1 MKHGVRGERMALGRI
16 TGPLLKK
23 NLLRQGVDLA
33 FETNLLYLDVNNGRV
48 GIKTASPTHDLQ
60 VAGTTRTTNLEVTT
74 RADIA
79 TFTIQG
85 NTISSSNSTI
95 NLDPSGANPVVYQGT
110 IVTGNL
116 ELYDHNI
123 ATTGTNTNLTISTTG
138 SGQVNINSNVLING
152 DLHATGTITAD
163 GNIQLGDANT
173 DGITFNADVTSNIT
187 PDVTNFYD
195 LGAVDKTWRTVYSNN
210 INTTNVTASSI
221 IANGI
226 DLILPPGK
234 TYFVTTTG
242 SDANAGVHEN
252 NPLASIKQALS
263 LSTAG
268 DTVYVYAGVYYEIFP
283 LTIPAGVSLRGAS
296 IRSVLIQPTVGTI
309 DKDAILLNGETTVE
323 DISLT
328 GFRYNSSNDTGYA
341 FKFATGMTTTTRSPY
356 IRNITVITRGVPSVS
371 SIAGITVQSKA
382 AINRIKAIIPDLVTN
397 TAITRSS
404 GNAETQNISLT
415 ASDGTT
421 GTALQAL
428 IDCVTYV
435 LDNGAATASLP
446 AIVANAGLTT
456 TPALLR
462 AAAIISANM
471 TFLKAEMVAFINV
484 NYPTFWSSYS
494 QAKCER
500 DIGYILSGIQYDI
513 THGGNERSIAQGIA
527 YWQNPT
533 SDPYGFDNGEAGRGA
548 FLDGSVVN
556 GNSKEAAGLF
566 HSATFITPNQ
576 TAIRAINGVRIE
588 WLNSFSYFANKGIW
602 LQSGSSGF
610 AGAGVTRLRINSKTG
625 TWNVGNTVKYYD
637 SDGTTLL
644 ASGTIAS
651 VVGNYVNLTGKC
663 SGFETVTDRLGKT
676 VNINGG
682 AKLST
687 AQKKYGTASL
697 ALDGTGDYLTVAS
710 TPDFAFPSTI
720 SRLAKTITANG
731 NAAVSATE
739 SKFGGSSI
747 AFDGTGDYL
756 SIATSTDFGFG
767 SGDFTIEGWVYK
779 NTASQMVLFDTRT
792 SGSSQFSVYVESNA
806 AGNLRLFVNGS
817 YVLTSS
823 NAVSTGAWVHVALCK
838 SSGTTRFFINGVV
851 STNTY
856 ADSNDYGTSKP
867 LVVGANYNG
876 TTAFAGYID
885 EFRITKGLARYTA
898 TFTPSIAAFNADS
911 DSKLLIHGDSTIIDD
926 VGGTASD
933 FTTEAWIYPTA
944 GGAYQAIFDFRSTA
958 IETAIFLGINTVNQV
973 YLYVNG
979 AITITTSATLMLN
992 TWSHIA
998 LVRYNGTTKIYV
1010 NGASSGSA
1018 WVDLNNYGSSNPL
1031 HVGADYSGAYGF
1043 AGYVDDIRIT
1053 KGLGRYTGVYFPP
1066 TSALVGD
1073 LFTVLLL
1080 NCNGANN
1087 STAIVDNGVT
1097 LQDLR
1102 VYNGATLTGSA
1113 SLINF
1118 ADYGDFGAEFRSIG
1132 SACVYGTYGVY
1143 ADGDG
1148 QGEGVIAYLIS
1159 QNFAYVGTGKLSN
1172 NDPNDRIAANEV
1184 YHTSRAKIYYT
1195 SVDNEGNF
1203 KIGDAFFVNQKTGDV
1218 LFNGQSLSIT
1228 SLSGITFSDGVN
1240 TTIITAQEIDTG
1252 NIRISGNTVESI
1264 AGDVNINAF
1273 SGNINLQND
1282 TNISGNLITSGNL
1295 NVNGN
1300 TTLGDTSGDTINF
1313 VGGIN
1318 TDIIPATTATYNLGN
1333 SITPLRWKN
1342 VYLNRAEID
1351 GLVIDNNTISTTV
1364 GNDDLIFTANG
1375 TGRVYFPNNNVL
1387 LDQSLTI
1394 TNDLTV
1400 TTGTTSV
1407 KNIGVTG
1414 TITQTG
1420 DINQTGNFTTS
1431 GLTQVTGNITGTG
1444 YLQLPIITISGNNIS
1459 TTTTNTDLQLVANG
1473 AGNVVFEGIKVQ
1485 DNNIQSTATN
1495 SNITL
1500 TPQGTGIVTVNS
1512 NQSLQIPIG
1521 TTGDA
1526 PGTPSVGMI
1535 RYSSTDSRYE
1545 GWTGTYWQQLSGV
1558 IDVAGATYI
1567 TPELTPG
1574 SGDNTI
1580 RFYTAGAVR
1589 ATLDAAKLATTVV
1602 ETNNIRITGNT
1613 VSTVVPG
1620 TDINL
1625 TTSGAGGVR
1634 LGNLQI
1640 KNNTITN
1647 VVAGAITEF
1656 VETAGG
1662 YVRIGGRG
1670 GVVIP
1675 SGDTANDRPGLVET
1689 GMMRFNTVLQLVEI
1703 YNGVTWTSVAGS
1715 SGGIT
1720 AAEATDLGI
1729 VTALLFG

>member
-1 MKHGVRGERMALGRI
+1 MALGRI

-85 NTISSSNSTI
+85 NTISSSSSTI
-95 NLDPSGANPVVYQGT
+95 NLDPSGADPVVYQGT

-138 SGQVNINSNVLING
+138 TGQVNINSNVLVNG

-173 DGITFNADVTSNIT
+173 DSITFNADITSNIT

-234 TYFVTTTG
+234 TYFVTTNG

-263 LSTAG
+263 LAIAG
-268 DTVYVYAGVYYEIFP
+268 DTVYVYSGVYYEIFP
-283 LTIPAGVSLRGAS
+283 LTLPAGVSLRGAS

-356 IRNITVITRGVPSVS
+356 IRNITVITRGVPSIS

-397 TAITRSS
+397 TAIIRSS
-404 GNAETQNISLT
+404 GNTETQNTSLT

-471 TFLKAEMVAFINV
+471 TFLKAEMVAYINV

-494 QAKCER
+494 QSKCER
-500 DIGYILSGIQYDI
+500 DIGYILTGIQYDI
-513 THGGNERSIAQGIA
+513 KHGGNERSIAQGIA

-602 LQSGSSGF
+602 LQSGSAGF

-625 TWNVGNTVKYYD
+625 TWNVGNIVKYYD

-651 VVGNYVNLTGKC
+651 VVGDYINLTGKC
-663 SGFETVTDRLGKT
+663 SGFETVTDRLGKP
-676 VNINGG
+676 VNVNGG

-687 AQKKYGTASL
+687 AQKKYGTASI

-710 TPDFAFPSTI
+710 TPDFGFPSTI

-731 NAAVSATE
+731 TAAVSATQ

-747 AFDGTGDYL
+747 EFSGANGTYL
-756 SIATSTDFGFG
+756 GLATDTDFGFG
-767 SGDFTIEGWVYK
+767 TGDFTIEGWFYK
-779 NTASQMVLFDTRT
+779 TTTTTKFLFDTRST
-792 SGSSQFSVYVESNA
+792 LTENSIAVQSSSSNTLRLYVNGTFLLTTGTAHTSNA
-806 AGNLRLFVNGS
+806 WNHLAISR
-817 YVLTSS
+817 
-823 NAVSTGAWVHVALCK
+823 A
-838 SSGTTRFFINGVV
+838 SGVTRFFINGVV
-851 STNTY
+851 AGSVADTTNYGST
-856 ADSNDYGTSKP
+856 KP
-867 LVVGANYNG
+867 LVVGALYNG

-885 EFRITKGLARYTA
+885 DFRVSNTARYTT
-898 TFTPSIAAFNADS
+898 TFTPSVAAFNADS
-911 DSKLLIHGDSTIIDD
+911 ASKLLIHADSTIIDD

-944 GGAYQAIFDFRSTA
+944 GSAYQTIFDFRSTA
-958 IETAIFLGINTVNQV
+958 IETAIFVGINTSNQV

-979 AITITTSATLMLN
+979 AITITTSVSLMLN
-992 TWSHIA
+992 TWSHVA

-1018 WVDLNNYGSSNPL
+1018 WVDINNYGSSNPL

-1043 AGYVDDIRIT
+1043 TGYIDDIRIT
-1053 KGLGRYTGVYFPP
+1053 KGLGRYTGVYVPP

-1102 VYNGATLTGSA
+1102 AYNGATLTGSA

-1203 KIGDAFFVNQKTGDV
+1203 KVGDAFYVNQKTGEV
-1218 LFNGQSLSIT
+1218 LFNGQNLSIT
-1228 SLSGITFSDGVN
+1228 SLNGITFSDGVN
-1240 TTIITAQEIDTG
+1240 TTVITAQEIDTG

-1264 AGDVNINAF
+1264 AGDVNVNAF
-1273 SGNINLQND
+1273 SGNINLQNN
-1282 TNISGNLITSGNL
+1282 TNISGNLITSIDL

-1300 TTLGDTSGDTINF
+1300 TTLGNASSDTVNF

-1318 TDIIPATTATYNLGN
+1318 TDIIPAATATYNLGN

-1342 VYLNRAEID
+1342 VYLNRAEVD
-1351 GLVIDNNTISTTV
+1351 GLVIDNNTISTTI
-1364 GNDDLIFTANG
+1364 GNDDLTFTANG
-1375 TGRVYFPNNNVL
+1375 TGRVYFPNNNVQ
-1387 LDQSLTI
+1387 LDQSLTV

-1400 TTGTTSV
+1400 TTGLTSV
-1407 KNIGVTG
+1407 KNIGVVG

-1535 RYSSTDSRYE
+1535 RYSSTNSRYE
-1545 GWTGTYWQQLSGV
+1545 GWTGTYWQQLGGV
-1558 IDVAGATYI
+1558 IDVAGSTYI

-1589 ATLDAAKLATTVV
+1589 ATLDAAKLATTTI
-1602 ETNNIRITGNT
+1602 ETNNIRVTGNT
-1613 VSTVVPG
+1613 ISTVVGG

-1625 TTSGAGGVR
+1625 TTSGVGGVR
-1634 LGNLQI
+1634 FGNLQI

-1656 VETAGG
+1656 IETSGG

-1715 SGGIT
+1715 SGGVT
-1720 AAEATDLGI
+1720 AAEATDIGI

>member
-1 MKHGVRGERMALGRI
+1 MALGRI
-16 TGPLLKK
+16 TGPLLKA

-33 FETNLLYLDVNNGRV
+33 FETNLLYLDVKNGRV

-60 VAGTTRTTNLEVTT
+60 VNGTARTTNLEVTT

-79 TFTIQG
+79 TFTIQS
-85 NTISSSNSTI
+85 NTISSSSSTI
-95 NLDPSGANPVVYQGT
+95 NLTPSGVNPVVYQGT
-110 IVTGNL
+110 IVTGQL
-116 ELYDHNI
+116 ELHDHNI
-123 ATTGTNTNLTISTTG
+123 ATTGTSTDLTISTTG
-138 SGQVNINSNVLING
+138 TGRVNINSNVLING

-163 GNIQLGDANT
+163 GNIQLGDTNT
-173 DGITFNADVTSNIT
+173 DSITFNADITSNIT

-195 LGAVDKTWRTVYSNN
+195 LGAIDKTWRTVYSNN

-234 TYFVTTTG
+234 TYFVTMNGQDT
-242 SDANAGVHEN
+242 NAGVHEN
-252 NPLASIKQALS
+252 NPLASIKRALS
-263 LSTAG
+263 LATAG
-268 DTVYVYAGVYYEIFP
+268 DTVYVYPGVYYEIFP
-283 LTIPAGVSLRGAS
+283 LTIPAGVSLCGAS

-309 DKDAILLNGETTVE
+309 DKDAILVNGETTVE
-323 DISLT
+323 DISLA

-341 FKFATGMTTTTRSPY
+341 FKFANGMTTTTRSPY
-356 IRNITVITRGVPSVS
+356 IRNITVITRGIPSVS
-371 SIAGITVQSKA
+371 SVAAFSVENKA
-382 AINRIKAIIPDLVTN
+382 AINRIKAIIPNLVTN
-397 TAITRSS
+397 TAITRST
-404 GNAETQNISLT
+404 GNTVTQDVSLP

-428 IDCVTYV
+428 IDCVIYV
-435 LDNGAATASLP
+435 LDNGPATASLP
-446 AIVANAGLTT
+446 SIVANAGLTT

-462 AAAIISANM
+462 AAAIINANM
-471 TFLKAEMVAFINV
+471 TFLKAEMSAYINV
-484 NYPTFWSSYS
+484 TYPGFWGTYS
-494 QAKCER
+494 QTKAER
-500 DIGYILSGIQYDI
+500 DLGYILTGIQYDI
-513 THGGNERSIAQGIA
+513 KHGGNERSIAQGLA

-533 SDPYGFDNGEAGRGA
+533 SDPYGFDAGGAGRGA

-576 TAIRAINGVRIE
+576 SAVRAINGVRIE

-602 LQSGSSGF
+602 LQSGSTGF
-610 AGAGVTRLRINSKTG
+610 AGAGLTRLRINSKTG

-637 SDGTTLL
+637 TNGTTLL

-697 ALDGTGDYLTVAS
+697 ALDGSGDYLTVAS
-710 TPDFAFPSTI
+710 APDFAF
-720 SRLAKTITANG
+720 
-731 NAAVSATE
+731 
-739 SKFGGSSI
+739 
-747 AFDGTGDYL
+747 GTGE
-756 SIATSTDFGFG
+756 
-767 SGDFTIEGWVYK
+767 FTV
-779 NTASQMVLFDTRT
+779 
-792 SGSSQFSVYVESNA
+792 
-806 AGNLRLFVNGS
+806 
-817 YVLTSS
+817 
-823 NAVSTGAWVHVALCK
+823 
-838 SSGTTRFFINGVV
+838 
-851 STNTY
+851 
-856 ADSNDYGTSKP
+856 
-867 LVVGANYNG
+867 
-876 TTAFAGYID
+876 
-885 EFRITKGLARYTA
+885 
-898 TFTPSIAAFNADS
+898 
-911 DSKLLIHGDSTIIDD
+911 
-926 VGGTASD
+926 
-933 FTTEAWIYPTA
+933 EAWIYVTA
-944 GGAYQAIFDFRSTA
+944 NTGSNQIIFDFRSA
-958 IETAIFLGINTVNQV
+958 DPQVVPTVYIDGPTNHFRMSAD
-973 YLYVNG
+973 G
-979 AITITTSATLMLN
+979 AVRIDTGVAPMLN
-992 TWSHIA
+992 TWTHIA
-998 LVRYNGTTKIYV
+998 VSKTGTSTKFFINGGQAGLTYSDSLDYIQGPLTIGSRFNAT
-1010 NGASSGSA
+1010 NG
-1018 WVDLNNYGSSNPL
+1018 
-1031 HVGADYSGAYGF
+1031 F
-1043 AGYVDDIRIT
+1043 TGYIDDVRIT
-1053 KGLGRYTGVYFPP
+1053 KGLGRYTGVYIPP
-1066 TSALVGD
+1066 TAALQGD
-1073 LFTVLLL
+1073 LQTVLLL

-1102 VYNGATLTGSA
+1102 SYNGASLVGSA

-1118 ADYGDFGAEFRSIG
+1118 ADYGDFGVEFRSIG

-1148 QGEGVIAYLIS
+1148 AGEGVIAYLIS

-1203 KIGDAFFVNQKTGDV
+1203 KVGDAFYVNQKTGEV
-1218 LFNGQSLSIT
+1218 LFNGQQLNIT
-1228 SLSGITFSDGVN
+1228 SLSGITFSDGTH
-1240 TTIITAQEIDTG
+1240 TTTITAQEIDTG
-1252 NIRISGNTVESI
+1252 NIRISGNTVESVV
-1264 AGDVNINAF
+1264 GDVNINAF
-1273 SGNINLQND
+1273 SGNINLQNN

-1313 VGGIN
+1313 VGGIA

-1333 SITPLRWKN
+1333 SVTPLRWKN
-1342 VYLNRAEID
+1342 VYLNRAEVD
-1351 GLVIDNNTISTTV
+1351 GLVIDNNIIRTTA

-1375 TGRVYFPNNNVL
+1375 AGRVYFPNNNVL
-1387 LDQSLTI
+1387 LDQSLTV
-1394 TNDLTV
+1394 TNNLTV
-1400 TTGTTSV
+1400 TTGTTSL
-1407 KNIGVTG
+1407 KNVGVTG

-1444 YLQLPIITISGNNIS
+1444 YLQLPVITISGNNIS

-1473 AGNVVFEGIKVQ
+1473 TGNVVFEGIKVQ
-1485 DNNIQSTATN
+1485 DNNIQSTVTN

-1521 TTGDA
+1521 TSLEQPA
-1526 PGTPSVGMI
+1526 TPSVGMI
-1535 RYSSTDSRYE
+1535 RYSTTASRYE
-1545 GWTGTYWQQLSGV
+1545 GWTGSYWQQLGGV

-1589 ATLDAAKLATTVV
+1589 ATLDASKLSTPTI

-1613 VSTVVPG
+1613 ISTVVSG

-1625 TTSGAGGVR
+1625 TTSGVGGVR

-1656 VETAGG
+1656 IESGTG
-1662 YVRIGGRG
+1662 YVRIGGRS

-1675 SGDTANDRPGLVET
+1675 AGDTANDRPGIVET

-1703 YNGVTWTSVAGS
+1703 YNGVTWTSVAGT
-1715 SGGIT
+1715 SGGVT
-1720 AAEATDLGI
+1720 AAEATDIGI

>member
-1 MKHGVRGERMALGRI
+1 MALGRI
-16 TGPLLKK
+16 TGPLLKA

-33 FETNLLYLDVNNGRV
+33 FETNLLYLDVKNGRV
-48 GIKTASPTHDLQ
+48 GIKTATPTNDLS
-60 VAGTTRTTNLEVTT
+60 VNGTTRTTNLQVTT
-74 RADIA
+74 SANIA
-79 TFTIQG
+79 TFTVQS
-85 NTISSSNSTI
+85 NTISSSSNTI
-95 NLDPSGANPVVYQGT
+95 NLTPNGVNPVVYQGT

-116 ELYDHNI
+116 SLYDHNI
-123 ATTGTNTNLTISTTG
+123 ATTGTNTDLTISTTG
-138 SGQVNINSNVLING
+138 TGRVNINSNVLING

-173 DGITFNADVTSNIT
+173 DSVTFNADITSNIT

-210 INTTNVTASSI
+210 INTTNITASSI

-226 DLILPPGK
+226 DLTLPPGK
-234 TYFVTTTG
+234 TYFVTMNG
-242 SDANAGVHEN
+242 QDINAGVHEN
-252 NPLASIKQALS
+252 NPLASIKRALS
-263 LSTAG
+263 LATVG
-268 DTVYVYAGVYYEIFP
+268 DTVYVYPGVYYEIFP

-296 IRSVLIQPTVGTI
+296 LRSVLIQPTVGTI
-309 DKDAILLNGETTVE
+309 DKDAILVNGETTVE

-341 FKFATGMTTTTRSPY
+341 FRFANNMTTTTRSPY
-356 IRNITVITRGVPSVS
+356 IRNITVITRGIPSVS
-371 SIAGITVQSKA
+371 SVAAFSVENKA
-382 AINRIKAIIPDLVTN
+382 AINRIKAIIPNLVTN
-397 TAITRSS
+397 TAITRST
-404 GNAETQNISLT
+404 GNTVTQDVSLP

-428 IDCVTYV
+428 IDCVIYV
-435 LDNGAATASLP
+435 LDNGPATASLP
-446 AIVANAGLTT
+446 SIVANAGLTT
-456 TPALLR
+456 TPALLK
-462 AAAIISANM
+462 AAAIIAANT
-471 TFLKAEMVAFINV
+471 TFLKAEMSAYINIT
-484 NYPTFWSSYS
+484 YPGFWSSYS
-494 QAKCER
+494 QTKAER
-500 DIGYILSGIQYDI
+500 DLGYILTGIQYDI
-513 THGGNERSIAQGIA
+513 KHGGNERSIAQGLA

-533 SDPYGFDNGEAGRGA
+533 SDPYGFDAGGAGRGA

-556 GNSKEAAGLF
+556 GNSKEAVGLF

-576 TAIRAINGVRIE
+576 AAIRAINGVRIE
-588 WLNSFSYFANKGIW
+588 WLNSFSYFASKGLH
-602 LQSGSSGF
+602 LQSGSAGF
-610 AGAGVTRLRINSKTG
+610 AGAGLTRLRINSKTG

-637 SDGTTLL
+637 TNGTTLL

-651 VVGNYVNLTGKC
+651 IVDNYVNLTGKC

-710 TPDFAFPSTI
+710 APDFAF
-720 SRLAKTITANG
+720 
-731 NAAVSATE
+731 
-739 SKFGGSSI
+739 
-747 AFDGTGDYL
+747 GTGE
-756 SIATSTDFGFG
+756 
-767 SGDFTIEGWVYK
+767 FT
-779 NTASQMVLFDTRT
+779 L
-792 SGSSQFSVYVESNA
+792 
-806 AGNLRLFVNGS
+806 
-817 YVLTSS
+817 
-823 NAVSTGAWVHVALCK
+823 
-838 SSGTTRFFINGVV
+838 
-851 STNTY
+851 
-856 ADSNDYGTSKP
+856 
-867 LVVGANYNG
+867 
-876 TTAFAGYID
+876 
-885 EFRITKGLARYTA
+885 
-898 TFTPSIAAFNADS
+898 
-911 DSKLLIHGDSTIIDD
+911 
-926 VGGTASD
+926 
-933 FTTEAWIYPTA
+933 EAWIYNTVSPGTN
-944 GGAYQAIFDFRSTA
+944 QMIFDFRSATPQWA
-958 IETAIFLGINTVNQV
+958 STFYINATTNT
-973 YLYVNG
+973 LRFFANG
-979 AITITTSATLMLN
+979 NLLTESTSAIPLN
-992 TWSHIA
+992 TWTHVA
-998 LVRYNGTTKIYV
+998 LSKSGTSTRIFINGVQSGLTYSDTNTYIQGPLTIGARYDGTTAF
-1010 NGASSGSA
+1010 NG
-1018 WVDLNNYGSSNPL
+1018 YI
-1031 HVGADYSGAYGF
+1031 
-1043 AGYVDDIRIT
+1043 DDVRVT
-1053 KGLGRYTGVYFPP
+1053 KGLGRYTGPYTPP
-1066 TSALVGD
+1066 TSALTGD
-1073 LFTVLLL
+1073 LQTVLLL

-1102 VYNGATLTGSA
+1102 SYNGASVVGTA

-1118 ADYGDFGAEFRSIG
+1118 ADYGDFGVEFRSIG

-1184 YHTSRAKIYYT
+1184 YHTNRAKIYYT

-1203 KIGDAFFVNQKTGDV
+1203 KVGDAFYVNQKTGEV
-1218 LFNGQSLSIT
+1218 LFNGQSLNIT
-1228 SLSGITFSDGVN
+1228 SLSGITFSDGVHN
-1240 TTIITAQEIDTG
+1240 TIITPQEIDTG
-1252 NIRISGNTVESI
+1252 NIRISGNTVESVV
-1264 AGDVNINAF
+1264 GDVNINAF
-1273 SGNINLQND
+1273 SGNINLQNN

-1300 TTLGDTSGDTINF
+1300 TTLGDASTDTINF
-1313 VGGIN
+1313 VGGIA

-1333 SITPLRWKN
+1333 STTPLRWKN
-1342 VYLNRAEID
+1342 VYLNRAEVD

-1394 TNDLTV
+1394 TNNLTV

-1444 YLQLPIITISGNNIS
+1444 YLQLPVITISGNNIS

-1473 AGNVVFEGIKVQ
+1473 TGNVIFEGIKVQ
-1485 DNNIQSTATN
+1485 DNNIQSTVTN

-1512 NQSLQIPIG
+1512 NQSLQIPVG
-1521 TTGDA
+1521 TSLEQPA
-1526 PGTPSVGMI
+1526 SPSVGMI
-1535 RYSSTDSRYE
+1535 RYSTTNSRYE
-1545 GWTGTYWQQLSGV
+1545 GWTGSYWQQLGGV

-1574 SGDNTI
+1574 AADNTI

-1589 ATLDAAKLATTVV
+1589 ATLDANKLSTTTV
-1602 ETNNIRITGNT
+1602 ETNNIRITSNT
-1613 VSTVVPG
+1613 ISTVVPG

-1625 TTSGAGGVR
+1625 TTSGVGGVR

-1656 VETAGG
+1656 IESGSG
-1662 YVRIGGRG
+1662 YVRFGGRS

-1675 SGDTANDRPGLVET
+1675 AGDTANDRPGIVET

-1715 SGGIT
+1715 SGGVT
-1720 AAEATDLGI
+1720 VNDATDIGI

>member
-1 MKHGVRGERMALGRI
+1 MALGRI

-48 GIKTASPTHDLQ
+48 GIKTALPTHDLQ

-85 NTISSSNSTI
+85 NTISSSSSTI
-95 NLDPSGANPVVYQGT
+95 NLDPSGADPVVYQGT

-138 SGQVNINSNVLING
+138 TGQVNINSNVLVNG

-163 GNIQLGDANT
+163 GNIQLGDDNT
-173 DGITFNADVTSNIT
+173 DGITFNADITSNIT

-234 TYFVTTTG
+234 TYFVTTNG

-263 LSTAG
+263 LATAG
-268 DTVYVYAGVYYEIFP
+268 DTVYVYPGVYYEIFP

-341 FKFATGMTTTTRSPY
+341 FRFANGMTTTTRSPY

-371 SIAGITVQSKA
+371 SVAGFSVQNKA

-404 GNAETQNISLT
+404 GNTETQNTSLT

-428 IDCVTYV
+428 IDCVIYV

-446 AIVANAGLTT
+446 SIVANAGLTT

-462 AAAIISANM
+462 AAAIVAANM
-471 TFLKAEMVAFINV
+471 TFLKAEMSAYINIT
-484 NYPTFWSSYS
+484 YPGFWSSYS
-494 QAKCER
+494 QTKAER
-500 DIGYILSGIQYDI
+500 DLGYILTGIQYDI
-513 THGGNERSIAQGIA
+513 KHGGNERSIAQGIA

-548 FLDGSVVN
+548 FLDGSIVN

-566 HSATFITPNQ
+566 HSATFIVPNQ
-576 TAIRAINGVRIE
+576 NAIRAINGVRIE
-588 WLNSFSYFANKGIW
+588 WLNSFSYFANKGIH
-602 LQSGSSGF
+602 LQSGSAGF

-651 VVGNYVNLTGKC
+651 VVGNYINLTGKC
-663 SGFETVTDRLGKT
+663 SGFETVTDRLGKP
-676 VNINGG
+676 VNVNGG

-687 AQKKYGTASL
+687 TQKKYGNASL
-697 ALDGTGDYLTVAS
+697 VLDGTGDYLTVAS
-710 TPDFAFPSTI
+710 TPDFGFPSTI
-720 SRLAKTITANG
+720 LRIAKTITVTG
-731 NAAVSATE
+731 DAAVSIAQ
-739 SKFGGSSI
+739 SKFGGGSI
-747 AFDGTGDYL
+747 VFDGTGDKLTVASSSDFAFGTGNFTAEAWIYRATTTGAHCIFDFRSASATANGIL
-756 SIATSTDFGFG
+756 LFTNNSIQYYVAGSTRINV
-767 SGDFTIEGWVYK
+767 T
-779 NTASQMVLFDTRT
+779 T
-792 SGSSQFSVYVESNA
+792 SGSAS
-806 AGNLRLFVNGS
+806 G
-817 YVLTSS
+817 
-823 NAVSTGAWVHVALCK
+823 WCHVALVR
-838 SSGTTRFFINGVV
+838 SSGITSLYFN
-851 STNTY
+851 
-856 ADSNDYGTSKP
+856 GTSVGNYTDP
-867 LVVGANYNG
+867 NSYSTSTVTVGAYYNNV
-876 TTAFAGYID
+876 TYFNGYID
-885 EFRITKGLARYTA
+885 EARISNTARYTA
-898 TFTPSIAAFNADS
+898 TFTPSVAAFNADS
-911 DSKLLIHGDSTIIDD
+911 ASKLLIHADSTIIDD

-933 FTTEAWIYPTA
+933 FTAEAWIYPTA
-944 GGAYQAIFDFRSTA
+944 AGAYQTIFDFRSTA

-979 AITITTSATLMLN
+979 AITITTSVTLMLN
-992 TWSHIA
+992 TWSHVA
-998 LVRYNGTTKIYV
+998 LVRYNGTTKIYL

-1018 WVDLNNYGSSNPL
+1018 WVDINNYGSSNPL
-1031 HVGADYSGAYGF
+1031 HIGADYSGAYGF
-1043 AGYVDDIRIT
+1043 TGYIDDVRIT

-1073 LFTVLLL
+1073 LSTVLLL

-1102 VYNGATLTGSA
+1102 SYNGASLVGSA

-1203 KIGDAFFVNQKTGDV
+1203 KVGDAFYVNQKTGEV
-1218 LFNGQSLSIT
+1218 LFNGQNLSIT
-1228 SLSGITFSDGVN
+1228 SLNGITFSDGVN

-1252 NIRISGNTVESI
+1252 NIRISGNTVESV
-1264 AGDVNINAF
+1264 AGDVNVNAF
-1273 SGNINLQND
+1273 SGNINLQNN
-1282 TNISGNLITSGNL
+1282 TNISGNLITSVDL

-1300 TTLGDTSGDTINF
+1300 TTLGDSSGDTINF

-1318 TDIIPATTATYNLGN
+1318 TDIIPADTATYNLGN
-1333 SITPLRWKN
+1333 KITPLRWKN
-1342 VYLNRAEID
+1342 VYLNRAEVD
-1351 GLVIDNNTISTTV
+1351 GLVIDNNIISTTI
-1364 GNDDLIFTANG
+1364 GNDDLTFTANG
-1375 TGRVYFPNNNVL
+1375 SGRVYFPNNNVQ
-1387 LDQSLTI
+1387 LDQSLTV

-1400 TTGTTSV
+1400 TTGLTSV

-1444 YLQLPIITISGNNIS
+1444 YLQLPVITISGNNIS

-1485 DNNIQSTATN
+1485 DNNIQSTVTD

-1512 NQSLQIPIG
+1512 TQSLQIPIG

-1535 RYSSTDSRYE
+1535 RYSSTNSRYE
-1545 GWTGTYWQQLSGV
+1545 GWTGTYWQQLGGV
-1558 IDVAGATYI
+1558 IDVAGSTYI

-1589 ATLDAAKLATTVV
+1589 ATLDAAKLATTTI
-1602 ETNNIRITGNT
+1602 ETNNIRVTGNT
-1613 VSTVVPG
+1613 ISTVVGG

-1625 TTSGAGGVR
+1625 TTSGVGGVR

-1656 VETAGG
+1656 IETSGG

>member
-1 MKHGVRGERMALGRI
+1 VKHGVRGERMALGRI
-16 TGPLLKK
+16 TGPLLKA

-33 FETNLLYLDVNNGRV
+33 FETNLLYLDVKNGRV
-48 GIKTASPTHDLQ
+48 GIKTALPTHDLQ

-85 NTISSSNSTI
+85 NTISSSSSTI
-95 NLDPSGANPVVYQGT
+95 NLDPSGADPVVYQGT

-138 SGQVNINSNVLING
+138 TGQVNINSNVLVNG

-163 GNIQLGDANT
+163 GNIQLGDDNT
-173 DGITFNADVTSNIT
+173 DGITFNADITSNIT

-234 TYFVTTTG
+234 TYFVTTNG

-263 LSTAG
+263 LATAG
-268 DTVYVYAGVYYEIFP
+268 DTVYVYPGVYYEIFP

-328 GFRYNSSNDTGYA
+328 GFRYNSANDTGYA
-341 FKFATGMTTTTRSPY
+341 YRFANGMTTTTRSPY

-371 SIAGITVQSKA
+371 SVAGFSVQNKA

-404 GNAETQNISLT
+404 GNTETQNISLT

-428 IDCVTYV
+428 IDCVIYV

-446 AIVANAGLTT
+446 SIVANAGLTT
-456 TPALLR
+456 TPTLLR
-462 AAAIISANM
+462 AAAIVAANM
-471 TFLKAEMVAFINV
+471 TFLKAEMSAYINIT
-484 NYPTFWSSYS
+484 YPGFWSSYS
-494 QAKCER
+494 QTKAER
-500 DIGYILSGIQYDI
+500 DLGYILTGIQYDI

-548 FLDGSVVN
+548 FLDGSIVN

-566 HSATFITPNQ
+566 HSATFIVPNQ

-588 WLNSFSYFANKGIW
+588 WLNSFSYFANKGIH
-602 LQSGSSGF
+602 LQSGSAGF

-651 VVGNYVNLTGKC
+651 VVGDYINLTGKC
-663 SGFETVTDRLGKT
+663 SGFETVTDRLGKP
-676 VNINGG
+676 VNVNGG

-687 AQKKYGTASL
+687 AQKKYGTASI

-710 TPDFAFPSTI
+710 TPDFGFPSTV
-720 SRLAKTITANG
+720 SRIAKTITVNG
-731 NAAVSATE
+731 NAAVSATQ

-756 SIATSTDFGFG
+756 SLGTSVDFGFG
-767 SGDFTIEGWVYK
+767 TGDFTIEGWFYK
-779 NTASQMVLFDTRT
+779 TAVATQYLFDTRIT
-792 SGSSQFSVYVESNA
+792 LNENSVAVQSQ
-806 AGNLRLFVNGS
+806 GNGTLRLFVNGAF
-817 YVLTSS
+817 VLTSS
-823 NAVSTGAWVHVALCK
+823 NAHTNNAWNHLAI
-838 SSGTTRFFINGVV
+838 SRASGITRFFINGVV
-851 STNTY
+851 STTTF
-856 ADSNDYGTSKP
+856 ADATNYGTTKP
-867 LVVGANYNG
+867 LVVGAQYNG
-876 TTAFAGYID
+876 TTAFTGYID
-885 EFRITKGLARYTA
+885 EFRVSNTARYTA
-898 TFTPSIAAFNADS
+898 TFTPSVAAFNADS
-911 DSKLLIHGDSTIIDD
+911 ASKLLIHADSTIIDD

-933 FTTEAWIYPTA
+933 FTAEAWIYPTA
-944 GGAYQAIFDFRSTA
+944 GSAYQTIFDFRSTA

-979 AITITTSATLMLN
+979 AITITTSVSLMLN

-998 LVRYNGTTKIYV
+998 LVRYNGTTKIYI

-1018 WVDLNNYGSSNPL
+1018 WVDINNYGSSNPL
-1031 HVGADYSGAYGF
+1031 HIGADYSGAYGF
-1043 AGYVDDIRIT
+1043 TGYIDDIRIT

-1102 VYNGATLTGSA
+1102 AYNGATLTGSA

-1184 YHTSRAKIYYT
+1184 YHTARAKIYYT

-1203 KIGDAFFVNQKTGDV
+1203 KVGDAFYVNQKTGEV
-1218 LFNGQSLSIT
+1218 LFNGQNLSIT
-1228 SLSGITFSDGVN
+1228 SLNGITFSDGVN

-1264 AGDVNINAF
+1264 AGDVNVNAF
-1273 SGNINLQND
+1273 SGNINLQNN
-1282 TNISGNLITSGNL
+1282 TNISGNLITSVDL

-1300 TTLGDTSGDTINF
+1300 TTLGDTSSDTINF

-1318 TDIIPATTATYNLGN
+1318 TDIIPADTATYNLGN

-1342 VYLNRAEID
+1342 VYLNRAEVD
-1351 GLVIDNNTISTTV
+1351 GLVIDNNIISTTI
-1364 GNDDLIFTANG
+1364 GNDDLTFTANG
-1375 TGRVYFPNNNVL
+1375 SGRVYFPNNNVQ
-1387 LDQSLTI
+1387 LDQSLTV

-1400 TTGTTSV
+1400 TTGLTSV

-1444 YLQLPIITISGNNIS
+1444 YLQLPVITISGNNIS
-1459 TTTTNTDLQLVANG
+1459 TTTTDTDLQLVAYG

-1485 DNNIQSTATN
+1485 DNNIQSTVTD

-1512 NQSLQIPIG
+1512 TQSLQIPIG

-1535 RYSSTDSRYE
+1535 RYSSTNSRYE
-1545 GWTGTYWQQLSGV
+1545 GWTGTYWQQLGGV
-1558 IDVAGATYI
+1558 IDVAGSTYI

-1589 ATLDAAKLATTVV
+1589 ATLDAAKLATTTI
-1602 ETNNIRITGNT
+1602 ETNNIRVTGNT
-1613 VSTVVPG
+1613 ISTVVGG

-1625 TTSGAGGVR
+1625 TTSGVGGVR

-1656 VETAGG
+1656 IETSGG

>member
-1 MKHGVRGERMALGRI
+1 MALGRI
-16 TGPLLKK
+16 TGPLLKA

-33 FETNLLYLDVNNGRV
+33 FETNLLYLDVKNGRV
-48 GIKTASPTHDLQ
+48 GIKTATPTNDLS
-60 VAGTTRTTNLEVTT
+60 VNGTTRTTNLQVTT
-74 RADIA
+74 SANIA
-79 TFTIQG
+79 TFTVQS
-85 NTISSSNSTI
+85 NTISSSSNTI
-95 NLDPSGANPVVYQGT
+95 NLTPNGVNPVVYQGT

-116 ELYDHNI
+116 SLYDHNI
-123 ATTGTNTNLTISTTG
+123 ATTGTNTDLTISTTG
-138 SGQVNINSNVLING
+138 TGRVNINSNVLING

-173 DGITFNADVTSNIT
+173 DSVTFNADITSNIT

-210 INTTNVTASSI
+210 INTTNITASSI

-226 DLILPPGK
+226 DLTLPPGK
-234 TYFVTTTG
+234 TYFVTMNGQDT
-242 SDANAGVHEN
+242 NAGVHEN
-252 NPLASIKQALS
+252 NPLASIKRALS
-263 LSTAG
+263 LATVG
-268 DTVYVYAGVYYEIFP
+268 DTVYVYPGVYYEIFP

-296 IRSVLIQPTVGTI
+296 LRSVLIQPTVGTI
-309 DKDAILLNGETTVE
+309 DKDAILVNGETTVE

-341 FKFATGMTTTTRSPY
+341 FRFANNMTTTTRSPY
-356 IRNITVITRGVPSVS
+356 IRNITVITRGIPSVS
-371 SIAGITVQSKA
+371 SVAAFSVENKA
-382 AINRIKAIIPDLVTN
+382 AINRIKAIIPNLVTN
-397 TAITRSS
+397 TAITRST
-404 GNAETQNISLT
+404 GNTVTQDVSLP

-428 IDCVTYV
+428 IDCVIYV
-435 LDNGAATASLP
+435 LDNGPATASLP
-446 AIVANAGLTT
+446 SIVANAGLTT

-462 AAAIISANM
+462 AAAIIAANT
-471 TFLKAEMVAFINV
+471 TFLKAEMSAYINIT
-484 NYPTFWSSYS
+484 YPGFWSSYS
-494 QAKCER
+494 QTKAER
-500 DIGYILSGIQYDI
+500 DLGYILTGIQYDI
-513 THGGNERSIAQGIA
+513 KHGGNERSIAQGIA

-533 SDPYGFDNGEAGRGA
+533 SDPYGFDAGGAGRGA

-576 TAIRAINGVRIE
+576 ASIRAINGVRIE
-588 WLNSFSYFANKGIW
+588 WLNSFSYFASKGIH
-602 LQSGSSGF
+602 LQSGTSGF
-610 AGAGVTRLRINSKTG
+610 AGAGLTRLRINSKTG

-637 SDGTTLL
+637 TNGTTLL

-651 VVGNYVNLTGKC
+651 IVDNYVNLTGKC

-710 TPDFAFPSTI
+710 APDFAF
-720 SRLAKTITANG
+720 
-731 NAAVSATE
+731 
-739 SKFGGSSI
+739 
-747 AFDGTGDYL
+747 GTGE
-756 SIATSTDFGFG
+756 
-767 SGDFTIEGWVYK
+767 FT
-779 NTASQMVLFDTRT
+779 L
-792 SGSSQFSVYVESNA
+792 
-806 AGNLRLFVNGS
+806 
-817 YVLTSS
+817 
-823 NAVSTGAWVHVALCK
+823 
-838 SSGTTRFFINGVV
+838 
-851 STNTY
+851 
-856 ADSNDYGTSKP
+856 
-867 LVVGANYNG
+867 
-876 TTAFAGYID
+876 
-885 EFRITKGLARYTA
+885 
-898 TFTPSIAAFNADS
+898 
-911 DSKLLIHGDSTIIDD
+911 
-926 VGGTASD
+926 
-933 FTTEAWIYPTA
+933 EAWIYNTVSPGTN
-944 GGAYQAIFDFRSTA
+944 QMIFDFRSATPQWA
-958 IETAIFLGINTVNQV
+958 PTFYINATTNT
-973 YLYVNG
+973 LRFFANG
-979 AITITTSATLMLN
+979 NLLTESTSAISLN
-992 TWSHIA
+992 TWTHVA
-998 LVRYNGTTKIYV
+998 LSKSGTSTRIFINGVQSGLTYSDTNTYIQGPLTIGARYDGTTAF
-1010 NGASSGSA
+1010 NG
-1018 WVDLNNYGSSNPL
+1018 YI
-1031 HVGADYSGAYGF
+1031 
-1043 AGYVDDIRIT
+1043 DDVRVT
-1053 KGLGRYTGVYFPP
+1053 KGLGRYTGPYTPP
-1066 TSALVGD
+1066 TSALTGD
-1073 LFTVLLL
+1073 LQTVLLL

-1102 VYNGATLTGSA
+1102 SYNGASVVGTA

-1118 ADYGDFGAEFRSIG
+1118 ADYGDFGVEFRSIG

-1203 KIGDAFFVNQKTGDV
+1203 KVGDAFYVNQKTGEV
-1218 LFNGQSLSIT
+1218 LFNGQSLNIT
-1228 SLSGITFSDGVN
+1228 SLSGITFSDGVHN
-1240 TTIITAQEIDTG
+1240 TIITPQEIDTG
-1252 NIRISGNTVESI
+1252 NIRISGNTVESVV
-1264 AGDVNINAF
+1264 GDVNINAF
-1273 SGNINLQND
+1273 SGNINLQNN

-1300 TTLGDTSGDTINF
+1300 TTLGDASTDTINF
-1313 VGGIN
+1313 VGGIA
-1318 TDIIPATTATYNLGN
+1318 TDIIPSVTATYNLGN
-1333 SITPLRWKN
+1333 STTPLRWKN
-1342 VYLNRAEID
+1342 VYLNRAEVD

-1387 LDQSLTI
+1387 LDQSLTV
-1394 TNDLTV
+1394 TNNLSV

-1444 YLQLPIITISGNNIS
+1444 YLQLPVITISGNNIS

-1473 AGNVVFEGIKVQ
+1473 IGNVIFEGIKVQ
-1485 DNNIQSTATN
+1485 DNNIQSTVTN

-1512 NQSLQIPIG
+1512 NQSLQIPVG
-1521 TTGDA
+1521 TSLEQPA
-1526 PGTPSVGMI
+1526 SPSVGMI
-1535 RYSSTDSRYE
+1535 RYSTTNSRYE
-1545 GWTGTYWQQLSGV
+1545 GWTGSYWQQLGGV

-1574 SGDNTI
+1574 AADNTI

-1589 ATLDAAKLATTVV
+1589 AALDANKLSTTTV
-1602 ETNNIRITGNT
+1602 ETNNIRITSNT
-1613 VSTVVPG
+1613 ISTVVPG

-1625 TTSGAGGVR
+1625 TTSGVGGVR

-1656 VETAGG
+1656 IESGSG
-1662 YVRIGGRG
+1662 YVRFGGRS

-1675 SGDTANDRPGLVET
+1675 AGDTANDRPGIVET

-1715 SGGIT
+1715 SGGVT
-1720 AAEATDLGI
+1720 VNDATDIGI

>member
-85 NTISSSNSTI
+85 NTISSSSSTI
-95 NLDPSGANPVVYQGT
+95 NLDPSGADPVVYQGT

-138 SGQVNINSNVLING
+138 TGQVNINSNVLVNG

-173 DGITFNADVTSNIT
+173 DSITFNADITSNIT

-234 TYFVTTTG
+234 TYFVTTNG

-263 LSTAG
+263 LAIAG
-268 DTVYVYAGVYYEIFP
+268 DTVYVYSGVYYEIFP
-283 LTIPAGVSLRGAS
+283 LTLPAGVSLRGAS

-356 IRNITVITRGVPSVS
+356 IRNITVITRGVPSIS

-397 TAITRSS
+397 TAIIRSS
-404 GNAETQNISLT
+404 GNTETQNTSLT

-471 TFLKAEMVAFINV
+471 TFLKAEMVAYINV

-494 QAKCER
+494 QSKCER
-500 DIGYILSGIQYDI
+500 DIGYILTGIQYDI
-513 THGGNERSIAQGIA
+513 KHGGNERSIAQGIA

-602 LQSGSSGF
+602 LQSGSAGF

-625 TWNVGNTVKYYD
+625 TWNVGNIVKYYD

-651 VVGNYVNLTGKC
+651 VVGDYINLTGKC
-663 SGFETVTDRLGKT
+663 SGFETVTDRLGKP
-676 VNINGG
+676 VNVNGG

-687 AQKKYGTASL
+687 AQKKYGTASI

-710 TPDFAFPSTI
+710 TPDFGFPSTI

-731 NAAVSATE
+731 TAAVSATQ

-747 AFDGTGDYL
+747 EFSGANGTYL
-756 SIATSTDFGFG
+756 GLATDTDFGFG
-767 SGDFTIEGWVYK
+767 TGDFTIEGWFYK
-779 NTASQMVLFDTRT
+779 TTTTTKFLFDTRST
-792 SGSSQFSVYVESNA
+792 LTENSIAVQSSSSNTLRLYVNGTFLLTTGTAHTSNA
-806 AGNLRLFVNGS
+806 WNHLAISR
-817 YVLTSS
+817 
-823 NAVSTGAWVHVALCK
+823 A
-838 SSGTTRFFINGVV
+838 SGVTRFFINGVV
-851 STNTY
+851 AGSVADTTNYGST
-856 ADSNDYGTSKP
+856 KP
-867 LVVGANYNG
+867 LVVGALYNG

-885 EFRITKGLARYTA
+885 DFRVSNTARYTT
-898 TFTPSIAAFNADS
+898 TFTPSVAAFNADS
-911 DSKLLIHGDSTIIDD
+911 ASKLLIHADSTIIDD

-944 GGAYQAIFDFRSTA
+944 GSAYQTIFDFRSTA
-958 IETAIFLGINTVNQV
+958 IETAIFVGINTSNQV

-979 AITITTSATLMLN
+979 AITITTSVSLMLN
-992 TWSHIA
+992 TWSHVA

-1018 WVDLNNYGSSNPL
+1018 WVDINNYGSSNPL

-1043 AGYVDDIRIT
+1043 TGYIDDIRIT
-1053 KGLGRYTGVYFPP
+1053 KGLGRYTGVYVPP

-1102 VYNGATLTGSA
+1102 AYNGATLTGSA

-1203 KIGDAFFVNQKTGDV
+1203 KVGDAFYVNQKTGEV
-1218 LFNGQSLSIT
+1218 LFNGQNLSIT
-1228 SLSGITFSDGVN
+1228 SLNGITFSDGVN
-1240 TTIITAQEIDTG
+1240 TTVITAQEIDTG

-1264 AGDVNINAF
+1264 AGDVNVNAF
-1273 SGNINLQND
+1273 SGNINLQNN
-1282 TNISGNLITSGNL
+1282 TNISGNLITSIDL

-1300 TTLGDTSGDTINF
+1300 TTLGNASSDTVNF

-1318 TDIIPATTATYNLGN
+1318 TDIIPAATATYNLGN

-1342 VYLNRAEID
+1342 VYLNRAEVD
-1351 GLVIDNNTISTTV
+1351 GLVIDNNTISTTI
-1364 GNDDLIFTANG
+1364 GNDDLTFTANG
-1375 TGRVYFPNNNVL
+1375 TGRVYFPNNNVQ
-1387 LDQSLTI
+1387 LDQSLTV

-1400 TTGTTSV
+1400 TTGLTSV
-1407 KNIGVTG
+1407 KNIGVVG

-1535 RYSSTDSRYE
+1535 RYSSTNSRYE
-1545 GWTGTYWQQLSGV
+1545 GWTGTYWQQLGGV
-1558 IDVAGATYI
+1558 IDVAGSTYI

-1589 ATLDAAKLATTVV
+1589 ATLDAAKLATTTI
-1602 ETNNIRITGNT
+1602 ETNNIRVTGNT
-1613 VSTVVPG
+1613 ISTVVGG

-1625 TTSGAGGVR
+1625 TTSGVGGVR
-1634 LGNLQI
+1634 FGNLQI

-1656 VETAGG
+1656 IETSGG

-1715 SGGIT
+1715 SGGVT
-1720 AAEATDLGI
+1720 AAEATDIGI

>member
-1 MKHGVRGERMALGRI
+1 
-16 TGPLLKK
+16 
-23 NLLRQGVDLA
+23 
-33 FETNLLYLDVNNGRV
+33 
-48 GIKTASPTHDLQ
+48 
-60 VAGTTRTTNLEVTT
+60 
-74 RADIA
+74 
-79 TFTIQG
+79 
-85 NTISSSNSTI
+85 
-95 NLDPSGANPVVYQGT
+95 
-110 IVTGNL
+110 
-116 ELYDHNI
+116 
-123 ATTGTNTNLTISTTG
+123 
-138 SGQVNINSNVLING
+138 
-152 DLHATGTITAD
+152 
-163 GNIQLGDANT
+163 
-173 DGITFNADVTSNIT
+173 
-187 PDVTNFYD
+187 
-195 LGAVDKTWRTVYSNN
+195 
-210 INTTNVTASSI
+210 
-221 IANGI
+221 
-226 DLILPPGK
+226 
-234 TYFVTTTG
+234 
-242 SDANAGVHEN
+242 
-252 NPLASIKQALS
+252 
-263 LSTAG
+263 
-268 DTVYVYAGVYYEIFP
+268 
-283 LTIPAGVSLRGAS
+283 
-296 IRSVLIQPTVGTI
+296 
-309 DKDAILLNGETTVE
+309 
-323 DISLT
+323 
-328 GFRYNSSNDTGYA
+328 
-341 FKFATGMTTTTRSPY
+341 MTTTTRSPY
-356 IRNITVITRGVPSVS
+356 IRNITVITRGVPSVL
-371 SIAGITVQSKA
+371 SIASTSVQSKA
-382 AINRIKAIIPDLVTN
+382 AINRIKAIIPNLVTN
-397 TAITRSS
+397 TPITRST
-404 GNAETQNISLT
+404 GNTETQNISLP

-428 IDCVTYV
+428 IDFVIYV

-446 AIVANAGLTT
+446 TIVANAGLTT

-500 DIGYILSGIQYDI
+500 DLGYILTGIQYDI

-533 SDPYGFDNGEAGRGA
+533 SDPYGFDEGSAGRGA

-566 HSATFITPNQ
+566 HSVTFITPNQ
-576 TAIRAINGVRIE
+576 TAVRAINGVRIE
-588 WLNSFSYFANKGIW
+588 WLNSFSYFASKGIH
-602 LQSGSSGF
+602 LQSGTAGF
-610 AGAGVTRLRINSKTG
+610 AGAGLTRLRINSKTG
-625 TWNVGNTVKYYD
+625 TWNVGNTVQYYD
-637 SDGTTLL
+637 TNGTTLL

-651 VVGNYVNLTGKC
+651 VVGDYINLTGKC

-687 AQKKYGTASL
+687 AQKKYGTASVV
-697 ALDGTGDYLTVAS
+697 LDGTGDYLTVAS
-710 TPDFAFPSTI
+710 TPDFNF
-720 SRLAKTITANG
+720 
-731 NAAVSATE
+731 
-739 SKFGGSSI
+739 
-747 AFDGTGDYL
+747 GTGD
-756 SIATSTDFGFG
+756 
-767 SGDFTIEGWVYK
+767 FT
-779 NTASQMVLFDTRT
+779 L
-792 SGSSQFSVYVESNA
+792 
-806 AGNLRLFVNGS
+806 
-817 YVLTSS
+817 
-823 NAVSTGAWVHVALCK
+823 
-838 SSGTTRFFINGVV
+838 
-851 STNTY
+851 
-856 ADSNDYGTSKP
+856 
-867 LVVGANYNG
+867 
-876 TTAFAGYID
+876 
-885 EFRITKGLARYTA
+885 
-898 TFTPSIAAFNADS
+898 
-911 DSKLLIHGDSTIIDD
+911 
-926 VGGTASD
+926 
-933 FTTEAWIYPTA
+933 EAWIYVTA
-944 GGAYQAIFDFRSTA
+944 NTASNQIIFDFRSA
-958 IETAIFLGINTVNQV
+958 EPQVVPTVYIDGPTNHFRMSA
-973 YLYVNG
+973 NG
-979 AITITTSATLMLN
+979 DVRIDTGVAPMLN
-992 TWSHIA
+992 TWMHIA
-998 LVRYNGTTKIYV
+998 VSKTGTSTKFFINGGQVGLTYSDSLNYIQGPLTIGARFSGT
-1010 NGASSGSA
+1010 NG
-1018 WVDLNNYGSSNPL
+1018 LN
-1031 HVGADYSGAYGF
+1031 
-1043 AGYVDDIRIT
+1043 GYIDDVRIT
-1053 KGLGRYTGVYFPP
+1053 KGLGRYTGVYIPP
-1066 TSALVGD
+1066 AAALRGD
-1073 LFTVLLL
+1073 LQTVLLL

-1102 VYNGATLTGSA
+1102 SYNGASLVGSA

-1118 ADYGDFGAEFRSIG
+1118 ADYGDFAAEFRSIG

-1203 KIGDAFFVNQKTGDV
+1203 KVGDAFYVNQKTGEV
-1218 LFNGQSLSIT
+1218 LFNGQSLSIA

-1252 NIRISGNTVESI
+1252 NIRISGNTVESV
-1264 AGDVNINAF
+1264 AGDVNVNAF

-1282 TNISGNLITSGNL
+1282 TTISGNLITSGNL

-1333 SITPLRWKN
+1333 SVTPLRWKN

-1351 GLVIDNNTISTTV
+1351 GLVIDNNTISTTA

-1375 TGRVYFPNNNVL
+1375 TGRVYFPNNDVL
-1387 LDQSLTI
+1387 LNQSLTV

-1444 YLQLPIITISGNNIS
+1444 YLQLPVITISGNNIS

-1521 TTGDA
+1521 STGDA

-1535 RYSSTDSRYE
+1535 RYSTTNSRYE

-1574 SGDNTI
+1574 AGDNTI

-1589 ATLDAAKLATTVV
+1589 ATLDSAKLATTTV

-1625 TTSGAGGVR
+1625 TTSGVGGVR

-1656 VETAGG
+1656 VQTGSG

-1675 SGDTANDRPGLVET
+1675 AGDNSQLPAIPEI
-1689 GMMRFNTVLQLVEI
+1689 GMIRFNTFYSIVEVFD
-1703 YNGVTWTSVAGS
+1703 GVSWVNVAGTS
-1715 SGGIT
+1715 SGISS
-1720 AAEATDLGI
+1720 AQATDIAVETVLLLG
-1729 VTALLFG
+1729 